1 MAKRTFSTGILL
13 GVIFGLILAVEVI
26 HLAEERVCPHP
37 ACVDKVSVIPVSDRG
52 YFEAAHKALV
62 EAESSIH
69 IASFE
74 VKYYENFPN
83 SSMNILV
90 EDLIAAH
97 KRGVEV
103 KIIVDQYSKQ
113 NNAFDKLREA
123 GIEIKF
129 DSEDVTT
136 HAKLIIV
143 DGETVILGST
153 NLSFY
158 GLEKNNEVNVVIRDE
173 ETAKY
178 YENYFTQLWELQA

>member
-1 MAKRTFSTGILL
+1 MANRTFWTGILL
-13 GVIFGLILAVEVI
+13 GVIFGLILGVEVI

-37 ACVDKVSVIPVSDRG
+37 ACVDKASVIPVSDRG
-52 YFEAAHKALV
+52 YFEAAHKALS
-62 EAESSIH
+62 EAKTSIH

-97 KRGVEV
+97 NRGVEV
-103 KIIVDQYSKQ
+103 KVVVDEYSNE
-113 NNAFDKLREA
+113 NNAFARLRDA
-123 GIEIKF
+123 GIEIKY
-129 DSEDVTT
+129 DSEEVTT

-143 DGETVILGST
+143 DGKIVILGST

-158 GLEKNNEVNVVIRDE
+158 GIEKNNEVNVVIRDE
-173 ETAKY
+173 ETARY
-178 YENYFTQLWELQA
+178 YENYFQNIWELT